1 MRAAVPHI
9 RALPDRLRH
18 CCCPARCA
26 SEQRYSPALT
36 SAIQQIYDQVAQEI
50 KPAYEAIKAAE
61 EEEAEAA
68 EAGLAPADP
77 SAQQRQQQQ
86 RQQQKEALK
95 EKVTACIIALHDALK
110 KEEFAGNP
118 FGMAYAQAALLD
130 LLELQAGNQ
139 PAGSTAALAATS
151 TCISALDAVCRGAEL
166 HCMLSAKLLQDVME
180 GQGPEGQAA
189 EAAAQLCQIAHVAR
203 YGEVREE
210 VMSELVQMHIYMA
223 EEYVS

>member
-1 MRAAVPHI
+1 M
-9 RALPDRLRH
+9 LLRLRLDLH
-18 CCCPARCA
+18 CLTGRDTPAPPTRCA

-50 KPAYEAIKAAE
+50 KPAYEAIKA
-61 EEEAEAA
+61 EEEAEAEAA
-68 EAGLAPADP
+68 ESGLAPADP
-77 SAQQRQQQQ
+77 AAQQQ

-110 KEEFAGNP
+110 KEEFTGNP

-139 PAGSTAALAATS
+139 PAGSTAALAAAT

-166 HCMLSAKLLQDVME
+166 HCMLSAKLLQDVMG
-180 GQGPEGQAA
+180 GQGPEAPAA